1 MLIVEKL
8 KSNVCNAAAYNP
20 EVQAAPACIL
30 WPDKDRQW
38 EAVIPRLQKELPQ
51 LYVLGDYSPENR
63 TGPAIWLR
71 CVLAGTVSPEPEDQS
86 ESKVG
91 DVPPKYSVPENIPI
105 FYIPGVS
112 RPFFARDICP

>member
-1 MLIVEKL
+1 MPLNNEQTVLSRLVKAIL
-8 KSNVCNAAAYNP
+8 NAAAYNP

-63 TGPAIWLR
+63 TGLAIWLR
-71 CVLAGTVSPEPEDQS
+71 CVLAG
-86 ESKVG
+86 
-91 DVPPKYSVPENIPI
+91 N
-105 FYIPGVS
+105 
-112 RPFFARDICP
+112 RFARAREPVRKQGGGCSP